1 MQLSEA
7 LDIAKE
13 LLNDLHEDLLYGVL
27 APEDEIQVLV
37 EEDVVIDYYYD
48 DKATREDLL
57 RAREADETDE
67 MFQQRQKAWGQ
78 YKEDLPHLKTLNVS
92 MVTGAL
98 EAFVEHYSKRYKS

>member
-13 LLNDLHEDLLYGVL
+13 LLNDLQEDLLYGVI
-27 APEDEIQVLV
+27 APEDEIQVLA
-37 EEDVVIDYYYD
+37 EEDVIIDYYYD

-57 RAREADETDE
+57 RGREADETDKE
-67 MFQQRQKAWGQ
+67 FQQRQKAWEQ
-78 YKEDLPHLKTLNVS
+78 YKKDLPHLKTLNVC

-98 EAFVEHYSKRYKS
+98 EAFVEHYSRR

>member
-37 EEDVVIDYYYD
+37 EEDVIIDYYYN

-57 RAREADETDE
+57 RVREADETDE

-98 EAFVEHYSKRYKS
+98 EAFVEHYSKR